1 MYGRNGGG
9 KSCLVRILRTACRTR
24 IENAA
29 TLKVL
34 ADVYG
39 DGNGALSADILIDA
53 GAGEVPIAWTPGM
66 TAAHQLG
73 QVAVFDTASAQLYVD
88 GGKKI
93 RYLPLAL
100 ALPHRLNAV
109 CLALKSVLESEKRT
123 AGGSKVSIG

>member
-39 DGNGALSADILIDA
+39 DGKGALSADILIDA

-66 TAAHQLG
+66 TAAPQLG
-73 QVAVFDTASAQLYVD
+73 QVAVFDTASAQLSVD
-88 GGKKI
+88 GGNKI
-93 RYLPLAL
+93 RYLPLDRKSVGKGKGVSV
-100 ALPHRLNAV
+100 RLN
-109 CLALKSVLESEKRT
+109 L
-123 AGGSKVSIG
+123 